1 MTAWALTVAKAL
13 DLKPQA
19 LEQET
24 HDVHGPRGHDL
35 GHLRRPAAPLP

>member
-19 LEQET
+19 FHEPGYVFTSRL
-24 HDVHGPRGHDL
+24 VRL
-35 GHLRRPAAPLP
+35 VL